1 MACINVHM
9 QDVISSRLSAT
20 ISRVGGGLSVDIDKA
35 TSPFLASAVDTTKK
49 HLSVDIGKATPFFLA
64 SAVDTIK
71 KHLSVRTSIVCS
83 LSEVIAFL
91 KVTPNELQWI
101 TDDMGVFFDVESNVD
116 WIIVTS

>member
-9 QDVISSRLSAT
+9 NDVIGSCLSAT
-20 ISRVGGGLSVDIDKA
+20 ISRVGSGLSVDIDKA
-35 TSPFLASAVDTTKK
+35 TSPFLVSA
-49 HLSVDIGKATPFFLA
+49 I
-64 SAVDTIK
+64 DTIK

-91 KVTPNELQWI
+91 KVTPDEVQWI

>member
-1 MACINVHM
+1 MACVNIHM
-9 QDVISSRLSAT
+9 QNVIGSCLSAT

-35 TSPFLASAVDTTKK
+35 TPPFLV
-49 HLSVDIGKATPFFLA
+49 

-83 LSEVIAFL
+83 LSEVVDFL
-91 KVTPNELQWI
+91 RVTPTEIQWI
-101 TDDMGVFFDVESNVD
+101 TDDMGVFYDVESNVD